1 MKSLFVTSAGT
12 EIGKTFVTAAL
23 VHQLRQ
29 QGKQARAIKPVMSGY
44 EVDDAAAS
52 DAGILLTATGEPVD
66 EAAIVEISPWRFG
79 APLSPHMAAAQEGKS
94 IVLSEV
100 VDFCTTQAKSDGN
113 LLLIEG
119 VGGVMAP
126 LSDSATVLDWMA
138 ALGAPALLVVGSY
151 LGGISHALTALNTL
165 FAKGIAVTAIIVCES
180 PDSPVDLKETAAS
193 IGNFAAGTPIAAV
206 PRLDS
211 GDSTAWRRAPDLTY
225 LLAD

>member
-151 LGGISHALTALNTL
+151 LALNTL

>member
-1 MKSLFVTSAGT
+1 M
-12 EIGKTFVTAAL
+12 E
-23 VHQLRQ
+23 
-29 QGKQARAIKPVMSGY
+29 
-44 EVDDAAAS
+44 
-52 DAGILLTATGEPVD
+52 
-66 EAAIVEISPWRFG
+66 
-79 APLSPHMAAAQEGKS
+79 
-94 IVLSEV
+94 
-100 VDFCTTQAKSDGN
+100 
-113 LLLIEG
+113 
-119 VGGVMAP
+119 P